1 MSAAAIC
8 RADLEAT
15 LRARKLDRTIVSVT
29 GWLSGNAVETM
40 PTGVEAVDRHLGGG
54 FPIGQFSE
62 IVGPRSSGRTSL
74 LLALYAAATQRGE
87 RVALID
93 PFDTFDPESAVIA
106 GVVLDHVLWVR
117 GEGSTS
123 AFPFLSNRQNVTERA
138 LDRALKATNLILQAG
153 GFAIV
158 SLDLADAPA
167 VALRALAFTTW
178 KRLQRVLDGQQ
189 TVGLVLGNTPM
200 SRSAGGVS
208 LVLQPV
214 TTGLRVPGQWA
225 LSMPSRVFQGLDTD
239 LRVLRV
245 QRVSGA
251 EDRSVRLS
259 AAARVA

>member
-1 MSAAAIC
+1 MSAAVAC

-15 LRARKLDRTIVSVT
+15 LRARKLDRTLVPVA
-29 GWLSGNAVETM
+29 GRLSGAAAETM
-40 PTGVEAVDRHLGGG
+40 PTGVDAVDRHLGGG
-54 FPIGQFSE
+54 FPVGQFSE

-74 LLALYAAATQRGE
+74 LLTLFAAATQRGD
-87 RVALID
+87 RVAIVD
-93 PFDTFDPESAVIA
+93 PFDTFDPESAALA
-106 GVVLDHVLWVR
+106 GVALDHVLWVR

-123 AFPFLSNRQNVTERA
+123 VFPFLNNRQNVTERA
-138 LDRALKATNLILQAG
+138 LERALKATNLILQAG
-153 GFAIV
+153 GFGIV
-158 SLDLADAPA
+158 VLDLADAPA
-167 VALRALAFTTW
+167 TALRALPFTTW

-225 LSMPSRVFQGLDTD
+225 LSVPSRVFQGLDTD

-251 EDRSVRLS
+251 EDRPVRLS